1 MMKQTKQLAL
11 AALLTALAL
20 ALNYTE
26 RMFPLPLLVPL
37 PGVKLGLANV
47 VTLFALCY
55 LGAKM
60 AFTILAA
67 RIFLGALFAGSFSA
81 LLYSA
86 MGGAAAFLIMA
97 LALRSRRLS
106 LYGVSILGAA
116 AHNLGQ
122 IGAALIVLGNPAVVG
137 YLPVLLTLAVPSGAV
152 TGLLAALLFRAMDA
166 TKLSWRL

>member
-1 MMKQTKQLAL
+1 MKQTKRLAL

-26 RMFPLPLLVPL
+26 RMFPLPFLVPL

-55 LGAKM
+55 LGPKM
-60 AFTILAA
+60 AFTILGA
-67 RIFLGALFAGSFSA
+67 RVFLGALFAGTFSA

-86 MGGAAAFLIMA
+86 MGGFCALIVMA
-97 LALRSRRLS
+97 LAMRCKRLS

-116 AHNLGQ
+116 AHNIGQ
-122 IGAALIVLGNPAVVG
+122 IGAALIVLGNVAVVG
-137 YLPVLLTLAVPSGAV
+137 YLPVLLVLSVASGTVTGMLAV
-152 TGLLAALLFRAMDA
+152 LLFRAMDS
-166 TKLSWRL
+166 TKLPWNI

>member
-1 MMKQTKQLAL
+1 MKQTKRLAL

-55 LGAKM
+55 LGRSM

-67 RIFLGALFAGSFSA
+67 RIFLGALFAGNFSA

-86 MGGAAAFLIMA
+86 MGGF
-97 LALRSRRLS
+97 LALIVMAVFLHCRRLS

-116 AHNLGQ
+116 AHNIGQ
-122 IGAALIVLGNPAVVG
+122 IGAALIVLGNSAVIG
-137 YLPVLLTLAVPSGAV
+137 YLPVLLVLSVVSGSV
-152 TGLLAALLFRAMDA
+152 TGALSALLFRAMDA
-166 TKLSWRL
+166 TKLQWNL

>member
-1 MMKQTKQLAL
+1 MKETKRLAL

-55 LGAKM
+55 LGRKM

-67 RIFLGALFAGSFSA
+67 RIFLGALFAGNFSA

-86 MGGAAAFLIMA
+86 MGGFCALLVMA
-97 LALRSRRLS
+97 LAMRCKRLS

-116 AHNLGQ
+116 GHNIGQ
-122 IGAALIVLGNPAVVG
+122 IGAALIVLGNSAVIG
-137 YLPVLLTLAVPSGAV
+137 YLPVLLVLSVLSGSVTGMLAV
-152 TGLLAALLFRAMDA
+152 LLFRAMDA
-166 TKLSWRL
+166 TKLQWKL

>member
-1 MMKQTKQLAL
+1 MKQTKRLAL

-55 LGAKM
+55 LGPKL
-60 AFTILAA
+60 AFTVLAA

-86 MGGAAAFLIMA
+86 MGGMLAFAVMA
-97 LALRSRRLS
+97 LTIRSRHLS

-116 AHNLGQ
+116 GHNIGQ
-122 IGAALIVLGNPAVVG
+122 IGAALIVLGNTAVIG
-137 YLPVLLTLAVPSGAV
+137 YLPVLLALSVVSGTV

-166 TKLSWRL
+166 TKLSWEL

>member
-1 MMKQTKQLAL
+1 MKQTKRLAL

-55 LGAKM
+55 LGRSM
-60 AFTILAA
+60 AFTILGA
-67 RIFLGALFAGSFSA
+67 RIFLGALFAGNFSA

-86 MGGAAAFLIMA
+86 MGGFLALIVMA
-97 LALRSRRLS
+97 LVLHCKRLS

-116 AHNLGQ
+116 AHNIGQ
-122 IGAALIVLGNPAVVG
+122 IGAALIVLGNSAVIG
-137 YLPVLLTLAVPSGAV
+137 YLPVLLVLSVASGSI
-152 TGLLAALLFRAMDA
+152 TGALSALLFRAMDA
-166 TKLSWRL
+166 TKLQWNL

>member
-1 MMKQTKQLAL
+1 MKQTKRLAL

-55 LGAKM
+55 LGSKL
-60 AFTILAA
+60 AFTVLAA

-86 MGGAAAFLIMA
+86 MGGMLAFAVMA
-97 LALRSRRLS
+97 LAVHSRRLS

-116 AHNLGQ
+116 GHNIGQ
-122 IGAALIVLGNPAVVG
+122 IGAALLVLGNTAVIG
-137 YLPVLLTLAVPSGAV
+137 YLPVLLALSVVSGAV

-166 TKLSWRL
+166 TKLSWEL

>member
-1 MMKQTKQLAL
+1 MKQTKQLAL

-26 RMFPLPLLVPL
+26 RVFPLPLLVPL

-55 LGAKM
+55 LGPKL
-60 AFTILAA
+60 AFTVLGA
-67 RIFLGALFAGSFSA
+67 RIFLGALFAGTFSA

-86 MGGAAAFLIMA
+86 MGGICAFIVMV
-97 LALRSRRLS
+97 LALRCKKLS

-116 AHNLGQ
+116 AHNVGQ
-122 IGAALIVLGNPAVVG
+122 ISAAVIMLGNTAVIG
-137 YLPVLLTLAVPSGAV
+137 YLPVLLVLSVVSGTV
-152 TGLLAALLFRAMDA
+152 TGMLAALLFRAMDA
-166 TKLSWRL
+166 TGLQWKI

>member
-1 MMKQTKQLAL
+1 MRQTKRLAL

-20 ALNYTE
+20 ALNYME
-26 RMFPLPLLVPL
+26 RLFPLPLLIPL

-55 LGAKM
+55 LGAPM
-60 AFTILAA
+60 AFAVLGA
-67 RIFLGALFAGSFSA
+67 RVLLGALFAGNASA

-86 MGGAAAFLIMA
+86 LGGFFA
-97 LALRSRRLS
+97 LCVMSLAVRWRRLS

-122 IGAALIVLGNPAVVG
+122 ICAALLTLGNTAVLG
-137 YLPVLLTLAVPSGAV
+137 YLPALLLVSVLSGTV
-152 TGLLAALLFRAMDA
+152 TGALSSLLFRAMDA
-166 TKLSWRL
+166 TKLRWEI

>member
-1 MMKQTKQLAL
+1 MKNTRRLAL

-26 RMFPLPLLVPL
+26 RMLPLPLLIPL

-55 LGAKM
+55 LDRTM
-60 AFTILAA
+60 ALSILAA
-67 RIFLGALFAGSFSA
+67 RIFLGALFAGNASA

-86 MGGAAAFLIMA
+86 LGGFTAFAMMT
-97 LALRSRRLS
+97 LALRSRHLS

-122 IGAALIVLGNPAVVG
+122 IGAAWLVLGNAAVLG
-137 YLPVLLTLAVPSGAV
+137 YLPLLLALSVPSGVV
-152 TGLLAALLFRAMDA
+152 TGALAAVLFRAMDA
-166 TKLSWRL
+166 AKIPRK

>member
-1 MMKQTKQLAL
+1 MKQTKRLAL
-11 AALLTALAL
+11 AAMLTALAL

-55 LGAKM
+55 LGPKLAV
-60 AFTILAA
+60 TVLAA

-86 MGGAAAFLIMA
+86 LGGALAFAVMA
-97 LALRSRRLS
+97 LAVRSRHLS

-116 AHNLGQ
+116 GHNLGQ
-122 IGAALIVLGNPAVVG
+122 IGAALIVLGNPAVIG
-137 YLPVLLTLAVPSGAV
+137 YLPVLLALSVVSGGV

-166 TKLSWRL
+166 TGLAWKL